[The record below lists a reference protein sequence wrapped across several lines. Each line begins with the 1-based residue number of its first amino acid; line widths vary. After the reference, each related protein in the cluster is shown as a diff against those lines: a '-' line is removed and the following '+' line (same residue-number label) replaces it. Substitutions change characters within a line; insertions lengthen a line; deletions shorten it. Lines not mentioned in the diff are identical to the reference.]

1 MTPSP
6 LVRRRCI
13 APWLVVLAALT
24 ACQTLRE
31 DEPVAEP
38 ADDHLIET
46 TLGDMPNVSV
56 CGDAWLGQ
64 TPRPEDLDIAH
75 RRGVR
80 TVISLLRDGNGAADE
95 VEAACE
101 RLGLTFVRVDVDE
114 DLPSADEIDR
124 ALAALDEPDRGPVLV
139 FCESG
144 ARTAQV
150 FAIWRVTRDGV
161 PVAEA
166 LEAARR
172 TGMKPGAPEDEVRR
186 HVTRLLLDSNVP
198 ALR

>member
-1 MTPSP
+1 MSRWCCSTARSANTAHQKNDAAAGSLPSASP
-6 LVRRRCI
+6 NSAADSATRPSRRYG
-13 APWLVVLAALT
+13 ASAL
-24 ACQTLRE
+24 
-31 DEPVAEP
+31 
-38 ADDHLIET
+38 
-46 TLGDMPNVSV
+46 N
-56 CGDAWLGQ
+56 
-64 TPRPEDLDIAH
+64 
-75 RRGVR
+75 
-80 TVISLLRDGNGAADE
+80 GNGAADE